1 MKTTKLKLA
10 LAAIVLLALLP
21 ALARAQGSVP
31 TTVSYQGR
39 VTVGGEPFQGDGLFK
54 FAILDTQ
61 GRSTWSNDGTS
72 SDGCEPADFVGLWV
86 EQGLFNVLLG
96 DSGLMEGLSAEVFA
110 DPNTFLRVWFSPDWG
125 EFIQL
130 DDRPIAA
137 VPYAFR
143 VAEHDHWGE
152 TWSGSGTGLSLN
164 SSGWGIDVST
174 GSSSQYATA
183 IRGQASSSSGE
194 TVGVWG
200 STESESNGTVGVWG
214 QAGKSNGIGFG
225 VLGQTFSNNS
235 DSAGVKG
242 TATSG
247 AGVHGSAA
255 ATGVKGVATNTSGNA
270 RGVYGESPSSGG
282 AGVYGKAT
290 ATTGSGAGIVGESD
304 SPEGA
309 GVAGYADASSGT
321 TNGVYGRSYS
331 GTEGSYG
338 GHFTGYGGVYG
349 KGTGYN
355 GPGVRGESVDDC
367 GGYFTSTNW
376 IGVRVAAG
384 RTGVQVD
391 SASDD
396 GLYVRSAGDHG
407 VRVGSAGNYGVHATG
422 GSDSGDYG
430 GYFAGYSGV
439 YGHANSPDGYGVY
452 SDGNA
457 HVEGKLTWKAKTGFI
472 SVAPA
477 AFRPARHDKQFT
489 NDGYILDHDVGI
501 TELVDFYAPVQLP
514 YNATVK
520 RLTAYWYLGR
530 PFDETYGH
538 FRLFRN
544 DFTLVG
550 QQVMASLVNCLGPYD
565 TTCSTSTTSIS
576 HSVVDNSDYTYY
588 LWLSM
593 VADLQF
599 LGAII
604 AYEYSEPY

>member
-10 LAAIVLLALLP
+10 LAAMVLLALLP
-21 ALARAQGSVP
+21 ALAQAQGSVP

-39 VTVGGEPFQGDGLFK
+39 VTVDGEPFQGDGLFK
-54 FAILDTQ
+54 FAILDSQ
-61 GRSTWSNDGTS
+61 GRSAWSNDGTS
-72 SDGCEPADFVGLWV
+72 TDGNEPADFVGLQV

-96 DSGLMEGLSAEVFA
+96 DSSLMEPLNAEVFA
-110 DPNTFLRVWFSPDWG
+110 DPNTFLRVWFSPDGG

-164 SSGWGIDVST
+164 SNGWGIDVST

-183 IRGQASSSSGE
+183 IRGQALSSSGE

-200 STESESNGTVGVWG
+200 STESGSDGTVGIWG
-214 QAGKSNGIGFG
+214 QAGKGNGEGYG
-225 VLGQTFSNNS
+225 VLGQTFSANV
-235 DSAGVKG
+235 DAAGVKG
-242 TATSG
+242 TGPNKGTVGIAT
-247 AGVHGSAA
+247 A
-255 ATGVKGVATNTSGNA
+255 TSGNA

-290 ATTGSGAGIVGESD
+290 ATTGSGAGVVGESD
-304 SPEGA
+304 SPSGA

-321 TNGVYGRSYS
+321 TYGVYGRSYS

-384 RTGVQVD
+384 RIGVQVD

-489 NDGYILDHDVGI
+489 NDGYILDHDVGM

-514 YNATVK
+514 HNATI
-520 RLTAYWYLGR
+520 RGLTAYWYLVR
-530 PFDETYGH
+530 PIGPDDPTTGH

-544 DFTLVG
+544 NFTLVG
-550 QQVMASLVNCLGPYD
+550 QQIVAGLANCIGPSG

-604 AYEYSEPY
+604 EYEYGEPY